1 MIIGELITR
10 WGECVIEQ
18 HETAAP
24 FKVERLPGE
33 IIIDLGKFSCAVALY
48 RGTSHPRRPLVMS
61 ITTTACFAVAAFL
74 MGLSIDPVEAAEWV
88 ARHWSRHP

>member
-1 MIIGELITR
+1 M
-10 WGECVIEQ
+10 IEQ

-48 RGTSHPRRPLVMS
+48 RGTSHQRRSWTMS
-61 ITTTACFAVAAFL
+61 APTTACFVVAAFL
-74 MGLSIDPVEAAEWV
+74 LGLCIEPSEAVEWAA
-88 ARHWSRHP
+88 RYWSRHP